1 MANDVKL
8 LLVDDNPMVLGMLQ
22 QGGAPG
28 GRRGGPPP
36 LTPFARVVTAG
47 DAADALLKA
56 VDDPPELVVC
66 DYRMPGMDGRQLV
79 EKLKSRP
86 ATANFSAVLM
96 ASRADIDERLSP
108 ADAADDYLAKP
119 FFLKEA
125 TRRIKRTVDRIALEK
140 MAKTAP
146 SDGVVRGNLSQMN
159 VIDLM
164 QSLEMGRKSCQLKL
178 NNEVDKCEV
187 FFVEGQVKHATYGA
201 LRGDEAV
208 FKVLRWT
215 GGNFELNFEG
225 KTDQETTKLNTQGLL
240 MEGLR
245 LLDESQRDSGGESAE
260 DRAAGASSASTSSAS
275 AGSGAPMASTPGK
288 REEEDDVL
296 LDN

>member
-22 QGGAPG
+22 QA
-28 GRRGGPPP
+28 
-36 LTPFARVVTAG
+36 LSPFAQVTAAG

-86 ATANFSAVLM
+86 ATSNFSAILL
-96 ASRADIDERLSP
+96 ASRSDIDERLSP
-108 ADAADDYLAKP
+108 QDAADDYIAKP

-178 NNEVDKCEV
+178 NNAGEKCEV
-187 FFVEGQVKHATYGA
+187 FFVEGQVKHATYGS
-201 LRGDEAV
+201 LLGDQAV

-225 KTDQETTKLNTQGLL
+225 KTDQETTQLNTQGLL

-245 LLDESQRDSGGESAE
+245 LLDEAQRDGGGEVGE
-260 DRAAGASSASTSSAS
+260 EVSSAAASGDNSAS
-275 AGSGAPMASTPGK
+275 AGGSDITAPSAAVDAGRGRPA
-288 REEEDDVL
+288 EEEDDVL

>member
-22 QGGAPG
+22 QA
-28 GRRGGPPP
+28 
-36 LTPFARVVTAG
+36 LTPFARVVAAS
-47 DAADALLKA
+47 DSADALLKA
-56 VDDPPELVVC
+56 VDDPPDLVVC

-96 ASRADIDERLSP
+96 ASRSDIDERLSP
-108 ADAADDYLAKP
+108 QDVADDYLAKP
-119 FFLKEA
+119 FFLKDA

-178 NNEVDKCEV
+178 NHQGDKCEV
-187 FFVEGQVKHATYGA
+187 FFVEGQVKHATYGSPS
-201 LRGDEAV
+201 GDLVGDQAV
-208 FKVLRWT
+208 FRVLRWT

-225 KTDQETTKLNTQGLL
+225 KTDQETAQLNTQGLL

-245 LLDESQRDSGGESAE
+245 LLDEAQRDGAPEPSQDGGAIADATAPAASATASGSGV
-260 DRAAGASSASTSSAS
+260 
-275 AGSGAPMASTPGK
+275 AGSGSPGPS
-288 REEEDDVL
+288 RSGRTEEEEDVL

>member
-8 LLVDDNPMVLGMLQ
+8 LLVDDNPMILGMLQ
-22 QGGAPG
+22 HA
-28 GRRGGPPP
+28 
-36 LTPFARVVTAG
+36 LAPFARVVAAG
-47 DAADALLKA
+47 DSADALLKA

-86 ATANFSAVLM
+86 ATANFSAILM
-96 ASRADIDERLSP
+96 ASRTDIDERLSP
-108 ADAADDYLAKP
+108 QDAADDYLAKP

-178 NNEVDKCEV
+178 NNEGEKCEV
-187 FFVEGQVKHATYGA
+187 FFVEGQVKHATYGS
-201 LRGDEAV
+201 LLGDQAV

-225 KTDQETTKLNTQGLL
+225 KTDQETTQLNTQGLL

-245 LLDESQRDSGGESAE
+245 LLDESQRDGGADTVGDSE
-260 DRAAGASSASTSSAS
+260 S
-275 AGSGAPMASTPGK
+275 AGSTAGSADTNSAPSSAPVGSGK

>member
-1 MANDVKL
+1 MADNVKL
-8 LLVDDNPMVLGMLQ
+8 LLVDDNPMVLAMLQ
-22 QGGAPG
+22 QA
-28 GRRGGPPP
+28 
-36 LTPFARVVTAG
+36 LSSLARVTTAT

-56 VDDPPELVVC
+56 VDDVPDLLVC

-86 ATANFSAVLM
+86 ATANFSTVLM
-96 ASRADIDERLSP
+96 ASKADIAERLSP
-108 ADAADDYLAKP
+108 QDAADDYLEKP

-125 TRRIKRTVDRIALEK
+125 TRRVKRTIDRIALEK

-164 QSLEMGRKSCQLKL
+164 QSLEMGRKSCQLSL
-178 NNEVDKCEV
+178 SNEGDKCEV
-187 FFVEGQVKHATYGA
+187 FFAEGQVKHATYGS
-201 LRGDEAV
+201 LVGDEAV

-215 GGNFELNFEG
+215 GGNFQLDFEA
-225 KTDQETTKLNTQGLL
+225 KTDKETTQLNTQGLL

-245 LLDESQRDSGGESAE
+245 LLDESTRDGGEPETPAE
-260 DRAAGASSASTSSAS
+260 THAEAAPPASSA
-275 AGSGAPMASTPGK
+275 APAPRSK
-288 REEEDDVL
+288 RTEEEEDVL
-296 LDN
+296 LDG

>member
-1 MANDVKL
+1 MADNVKL

-22 QGGAPG
+22 QA
-28 GRRGGPPP
+28 
-36 LTPFARVVTAG
+36 LTPLARVTSAS

-56 VDDPPELVVC
+56 VDDAPDLLVC

-96 ASRADIDERLSP
+96 ASKADIAERLSP
-108 ADAADDYLAKP
+108 QDAADDYLEKP
-119 FFLKEA
+119 FFLKDA
-125 TRRIKRTVDRIALEK
+125 TRRVKRMIDRISLEK

-164 QSLEMGRKSCQLKL
+164 QSLEMGRKSCRLSL
-178 NNEVDKCEV
+178 SNEGEKCEV
-187 FFVEGQVKHATYGA
+187 FFVEGQVKHATYGS
-201 LRGDEAV
+201 LVGDEAV

-215 GGNFELNFEG
+215 GGNFELDFEG
-225 KTDQETTKLNTQGLL
+225 KTGKETTQLNTQGLL

-245 LLDESQRDSGGESAE
+245 LLDEAQREGGAE
-260 DRAAGASSASTSSAS
+260 PEPAAAPVAS
-275 AGSGAPMASTPGK
+275 APAAPAAPPRK
-288 REEEDDVL
+288 RREEEEDVL
-296 LDN
+296 LDG